1 MTLEAEEVTFEDLL
15 VERDLHYTRRGAF
28 GVDAPVQLG
37 PGELF
42 LLGDAS
48 GRSTDSR
55 EFGPVPLGEVL
66 GRVVGLR

>member
-15 VERDLHYTRRGAF
+15 VERDLHYPAGAF
-28 GVDAPVQLG
+28 GVDAPVRLG